1 MRRNAESLLVLAGSE
16 APRVWAKPTDMSDVV
31 RAAVSEVAEYQR
43 IEVLVLEPARLSGG
57 AVTDVAHL
65 LAELLENAVQ
75 FSPPSE
81 AVRVTGLFDVG
92 GYELTV
98 SDRGVGMSDP
108 RVDELNRLL
117 EKPPVLGLSVE
128 PTMGMYVVA
137 KLAYRHGLTVEL
149 IRGIPGITAKVTIP
163 RDHLEISRPAE
174 PRPFRET
181 ESVVDL
187 TAPEM
192 LTPVGSGV
200 VRPGGQTSVA
210 EAATS
215 ELPVRTPGQA
225 LGGMDQS
232 PNVAA
237 GVGSP
242 SIKSSLAEFERGRQA
257 AREGR
262 EDDAEA
268 GDQIE

>member
-1 MRRNAESLLVLAGSE
+1 
-16 APRVWAKPTDMSDVV
+16 
-31 RAAVSEVAEYQR
+31 
-43 IEVLVLEPARLSGG
+43 
-57 AVTDVAHL
+57 VAHL

-81 AVRVTGLFDVG
+81 MVRVTGLFDVG

-108 RVDELNRLL
+108 RVEELNRLL

-149 IRGIPGITAKVTIP
+149 IRGIPGISVKVTIP
-163 RDHLEISRPAE
+163 RDHLELSKPAD
-174 PRPFRET
+174 PRPWDTSQREQKDA
-181 ESVVDL
+181 VVDL
-187 TAPEM
+187 TRPEM
-192 LTPVGSGV
+192 VEPVGSG
-200 VRPGGQTSVA
+200 RAGGAWQASAGETVGGN
-210 EAATS
+210 
-215 ELPVRTPGQA
+215 LPVRTPGQA
-225 LGGMDQS
+225 LEGMDLS

-242 SIKSSLAEFERGRQA
+242 AIQSSLADYERGRQA
-257 AREGR
+257 ARDGS
-262 EDDAEA
+262 EDGTTA